1 MEHKIYNTIMEHERG
16 GKMKSKKI
24 GRPLGIDGKKEH
36 DVKVRF
42 DDKTHNEL
50 LNYCEK
56 KSLTKSEAIRQGVN
70 LLLKK

>member
-1 MEHKIYNTIMEHERG
+1 MN
-16 GKMKSKKI
+16 SKKI
-24 GRPLGIDGKKEH
+24 GRPVGDDGKKEH

-50 LNYCEK
+50 LDYCSK
-56 KSLTKSEAIRQGVN
+56 NSLTKSEAIRKGVD